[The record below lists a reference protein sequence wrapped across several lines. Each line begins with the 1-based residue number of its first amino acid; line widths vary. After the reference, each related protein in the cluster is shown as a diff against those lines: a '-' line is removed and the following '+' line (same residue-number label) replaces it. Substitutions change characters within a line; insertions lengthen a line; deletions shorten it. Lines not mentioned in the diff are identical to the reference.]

1 MKAQK
6 MISHGIKTLFAS
18 SLISIACLIAPNA
31 FADDTQKSATA
42 DTDMIV
48 GGKTADANKWPWQ
61 VRLFED
67 SNDKTGI
74 CGGTLIAKQWVLTAA
89 HCTKDHE
96 SFVVGYGS
104 NKLAKLK
111 RVDSI
116 MVLAHQAYDPLTMQN
131 DIALIKLK
139 SPVTFGGGATNVDL
153 ASPEFFQTLEGKK
166 TTVTGWGYLY
176 DADAFQKKYPG
187 TEIDWNSITPT
198 DLQEV
203 EVPVQNFDA
212 CRASYTSQGANDIP
226 EGQMCAGL
234 KHGGKDS
241 CQGDS
246 GGPLVAPDPS
256 NKKAFVQV
264 GIVSWGRGCAQP
276 KLFGI
281 YTRTDFYADW
291 IKNTITAN
299 K

>member
-1 MKAQK
+1 
-6 MISHGIKTLFAS
+6 MISHGLKTLIAS
-18 SLISIACLIAPNA
+18 TMFSIVCLSGLNA
-31 FADDTQKSATA
+31 YADDITKSATA

-48 GGKTADANKWPWQ
+48 GGKTAAANKWPWQ

-67 SNDKTGI
+67 THDTAGI
-74 CGGTLIAKQWVLTAA
+74 CGGTLIARQWVLTAA
-89 HCTKDHE
+89 HCTKDHD

-104 NKLAKLK
+104 NKLEKLK
-111 RVDSI
+111 RVDSLI
-116 MVLAHQAYDPLTMQN
+116 VLSHPGYDPLTMQN

-139 SPVTFGGGATNVDL
+139 SPATFGNGATSVDL
-153 ASPEFFQTLEGKK
+153 ASHEFFQTLEGKK

-176 DADAFQKKYPG
+176 DVDAFQKKYPG
-187 TEIDWNSITPT
+187 TEVDWNALTPS

-203 EVPVQNFDA
+203 EVPVQNFDK

-234 KHGGKDS
+234 KSGGKDS

-246 GGPLVAPDPS
+246 GGPLVAPDQS
-256 NKKAFVQV
+256 NKKGFVQV
-264 GIVSWGRGCAQP
+264 GVVSWGRGCAQP

-281 YTRTDFYADW
+281 YTRTDFYRDW
-291 IKNTITAN
+291 IKQTIVKN
-299 K
+299 N

>member
-1 MKAQK
+1 MTAV
-6 MISHGIKTLFAS
+6 S
-18 SLISIACLIAPNA
+18 SLSLGGLNA
-31 FADDTQKSATA
+31 FADDIPKSATA

-48 GGKTADANKWPWQ
+48 GGKVADANKWPWQ

-67 SNDKTGI
+67 RFDVGGS

-104 NKLAKLK
+104 NKISKLK
-111 RVDSI
+111 RVDSTKVI
-116 MVLAHQAYDPLTMQN
+116 THPGYDPLTMQN

-139 SPVTFGGGATNVDL
+139 SPVAFGNGTTNVDL
-153 ASPEFFQTLEGKK
+153 ATTDFFQSLEGKK
-166 TTVTGWGYLY
+166 STVTGWGYLY
-176 DADAFQKKYPG
+176 DLDAFQKKYPG
-187 TEIDWNSITPT
+187 TEVDWNSLTPN

-203 EVPVQNFDA
+203 EVSVQNFDA

-234 KHGGKDS
+234 NRGGKDS

-246 GGPLVAPDPS
+246 GGPLVAPDPA
-256 NKKAFVQV
+256 NKKGFVQIGV
-264 GIVSWGRGCAQP
+264 VSWGRGCAQP

-291 IKNTITAN
+291 IKKAIVRNN
-299 K
+299 

>member
-1 MKAQK
+1 MFCF
-6 MISHGIKTLFAS
+6 SGI
-18 SLISIACLIAPNA
+18 NA
-31 FADDTQKSATA
+31 FADDVTKSATA

-48 GGKTADANKWPWQ
+48 GGKTAEANKWPWQ

-67 SNDKTGI
+67 QLDKSGS
-74 CGGTLIAKQWVLTAA
+74 CGGTLIARQWVLTAA
-89 HCTKDHE
+89 HCTKGFE

-104 NKLAKLK
+104 NKLSKLK
-111 RVDSI
+111 RVESQN
-116 MVLAHQAYDPLTMQN
+116 VLPHPGYDPQTMQN

-139 SPVTFGGGATNVDL
+139 TAVSFGNGVVSIDL
-153 ASPEFFQTLEGKK
+153 ASPELFRTLEGKE

-176 DADAFQKKYPG
+176 DIEAFQKKFPG
-187 TEIDWNSITPT
+187 TEVDWNSLTPS

-203 EVPVQNFDA
+203 EVPVQNFDK
-212 CRASYTSQGANDIP
+212 CRASYTSQGASDIP

-234 KHGGKDS
+234 NRGGKDS

-246 GGPLVAPDPS
+246 GGPLVAADPS
-256 NKKAFVQV
+256 NKKGFVQV
-264 GIVSWGRGCAQP
+264 GVVSWGRGCAQP

-291 IKNTITAN
+291 IKKTIAAN